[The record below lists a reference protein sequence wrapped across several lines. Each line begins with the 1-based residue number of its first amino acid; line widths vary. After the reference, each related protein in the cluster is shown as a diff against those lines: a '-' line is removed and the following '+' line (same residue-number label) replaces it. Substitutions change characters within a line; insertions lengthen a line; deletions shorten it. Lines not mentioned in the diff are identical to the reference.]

1 MVRRIFRSAAVVLLV
16 VVCLILLVQS
26 WPVLYSMASLLG
38 GPALPTPQERVF
50 FTVDFTLPDVQGNLV
65 RLFDLR
71 GQPVL
76 INIWAT
82 WCYPCRAEMPSIN
95 ALYHEYQTKGL
106 AIVAIAIDEGGK
118 PAVTPFM
125 QAYTLSFR
133 VLLDPQNMLGA
144 QLQMPGIP
152 TSYLLDKRGRIVY
165 RKDGLHNWHTA
176 AIRDLVDQLLAEE
189 GGGTTP

>member
-1 MVRRIFRSAAVVLLV
+1 MGVWMVMGVKT
-16 VVCLILLVQS
+16 C
-26 WPVLYSMASLLG
+26 
-38 GPALPTPQERVF
+38 ALP
-50 FTVDFTLPDVQGNLV
+50 
-65 RLFDLR
+65 
-71 GQPVL
+71 
-76 INIWAT
+76 I
-82 WCYPCRAEMPSIN
+82 YPCRAEMPSIN
-95 ALYHEYQTKGL
+95 ALYHDYQAKGL

-125 QAYTLSFR
+125 QAYKLAFR

-176 AIRDLVDQLLAEE
+176 AMRDLVDQLLAED